1 VGGIARLSFW
11 LGEKGLTVEQVIAV
25 LQSEGR
31 DSFRLIARHF
41 VRPQAEHWHDNT
53 VIQRHSKRKARRNL
67 GGV

>member
-1 VGGIARLSFW
+1 VKS
-11 LGEKGLTVEQVIAV
+11 EKELRSTPVESGRVEQVIAV